1 MNEFLMYLMKS
12 SICLAALY
20 MIYWFFLKKDTF
32 FMANRIYLISSI
44 IFSFVLPLFKIP
56 IVIADSELTYIAVM
70 ETITITAQKVESGI
84 LNNLSIYQKL
94 FIVYLTGVA
103 IFSLRFII
111 QISQLF
117 LLIRKFGVTNIDGLK
132 VVKLDRKYSPFS
144 YFNYVFLNEE
154 NLKDKNLQEII
165 DHEKIHIEQK
175 HSIDLVLLE
184 ALTIIQ
190 WFNPFI
196 WLYKTS
202 IKGIHEYLADE
213 GLLAKGT
220 NKLNYQNLLLNQ
232 TVGVQINDLTNNFN
246 QSLIKKRF
254 IMMTKKQSKRSAG
267 LKLLLIIPVTALLVM
282 CFTFSYAQQLIEKV
296 VDKEQVETVETSTA
310 LKAIAVTETSIVE
323 QQVKDQE
330 QIFTVVEKMPSFL
343 GGPVDLFNFLS
354 KNIKYPSE
362 ARKNKVKGRVY
373 VSFVVEKNGSLSNIK
388 VLRGIGSGCNEEA
401 IRVVK
406 SMPKWNPG
414 KQRGK
419 IVRVQYNLPI
429 RFPLEGISIKKIVP
443 VEVTDD
449 VFTVVETT
457 PQFKGGEQA
466 LYKYL
471 GENIKYPEEAQKN
484 NIEGRVYVQFVVEKN
499 GELTGF
505 KVLKGIGNGCD
516 EEAIRVVAT
525 MPNWIP
531 GIQRGQAVRVQFNLP
546 IRFMLN
552 NGSDPVEAPK
562 AKTDDVFTVVEDMP
576 YFTGGEK
583 AMYKFL
589 AENINYPKEA
599 HEIGIEGRVDV
610 SFVVEKDGSISTI
623 NILRNASS
631 GLDNEAI
638 IVTALRPEKEDSSIS
653 KSTLEKSVHP
663 SLDKEAIRLVKLM
676 PKWIPG
682 KQRGKAV
689 RVVYTLPIHFSLK

>member
-20 MIYWFFLKKDTF
+20 TIYWFFLKKDTF

-44 IFSFVLPLFKIP
+44 ILSFVLPLFKIP
-56 IVIADSELTYIAVM
+56 IIIADPDITYVAIM

-84 LNNLSIYQKL
+84 INNLSIYQKL
-94 FIVYLTGVA
+94 FIVYLTGAA

-111 QISQLF
+111 QIVQLF

-144 YFNYVFLNEE
+144 YFNYIFLNEE
-154 NLKDKNLQEII
+154 NLKDRNLQEII
-165 DHEKIHIEQK
+165 DHEKIHIEQN

-232 TVGVQINDLTNNFN
+232 TVGLQINDLTNNFN

-254 IMMTKKQSKRSAG
+254 VMMTKKQSNRSAG

-282 CFTFSYAQQLIEKV
+282 CFTFSYAQQVIEKV
-296 VDKEQVETVETSTA
+296 AINEMVESM
-310 LKAIAVTETSIVE
+310 KAQDDV
-323 QQVKDQE
+323 
-330 QIFTVVEKMPSFL
+330 FTVVEKMPSFPGDL
-343 GGPVDLFNFLS
+343 VDLLNFLS

-373 VSFVVEKNGSLSNIK
+373 VSFVVEKNGSLSNIN
-388 VLRGIGSGCNEEA
+388 VLRGIGSGCDEEA

-429 RFPLEGISIKKIVP
+429 RFPLEGISIKHLVRI
-443 VEVTDD
+443 EVTDD
-449 VFTVVETT
+449 VFTVVETP

-471 GENIKYPEEAQKN
+471 SENIKYPEEAQKN
-484 NIEGRVYVQFVVEKN
+484 GVEGRVYVQFVVEKN
-499 GELTGF
+499 GALTGF
-505 KVLKGIGNGCD
+505 KILRGIGSGCD
-516 EEAIRVVAT
+516 EESIRVVAT

-546 IRFMLN
+546 IRFVLN

-562 AKTDDVFTVVEDMP
+562 AKTDDVFTVVEKP
-576 YFTGGEK
+576 PSFNGGED
-583 AMYKFL
+583 ALYKYL
-589 AENINYPKEA
+589 ASNIKYPIEA
-599 HEIGIEGRVDV
+599 QKKGIEGIVYI

-631 GLDNEAI
+631 DLDNEAI
-638 IVTALRPEKEDSSIS
+638 IVTAYRSEKKDGSIS
-653 KSTLEKSVHP
+653 NSTLAKNVHL
-663 SLDKEAIRLVKLM
+663 SLDKEAIRVVKLM